1 MEQILLPD
9 GGEGA
14 EVTLWVAENVG
25 LTPGLNWAKVADS
38 METKMLDYK
47 LVDSALDFID
57 NYDADPSV
65 ACNKPVFMMMG
76 FRKPQNSPRYIPGII
91 SPDFYLDDVL

>member
-1 MEQILLPD
+1 
-9 GGEGA
+9 
-14 EVTLWVAENVG
+14 
-25 LTPGLNWAKVADS
+25 

-76 FRKPQNSPRYIPGII
+76 FRKPHLPWYIPEHYF
-91 SPDFYLDDVL
+91 SDFYLDDVYEIPFPYPYNNPETAFSLQRHR